1 MAKNLGTVDRV
12 TRGLGGAALTTCAWM
27 APLPPEVRLPV
38 FGLAGAYLLFN
49 AISGSCLGYKLMG
62 KSTCPT
68 R

>member
-1 MAKNLGTVDRV
+1 
-12 TRGLGGAALTTCAWM
+12 M